1 MKHMIIKG
9 NNKEICVNKLRT
21 ESTNKIINLSIA
33 VDDNGRYR

>member
-9 NNKEICVNKLRT
+9 NNKEIRVNKLRT

-33 VDDNGRYR
+33 VDDNHRDS